1 MAIGTDPREWIVEIL
16 GVLLALGGLYHG
28 WVLGDFIVIV
38 VSASLAISIFSI
50 FQLRRAYDHS
60 IT

>member
-1 MAIGTDPREWIVEIL
+1 MAIGKDPREWIMEIL
-16 GVLLALGGLYHG
+16 GALIALGGIYHG
-28 WVLGDFIVIV
+28 WALGDFIVVV

-60 IT
+60 VT